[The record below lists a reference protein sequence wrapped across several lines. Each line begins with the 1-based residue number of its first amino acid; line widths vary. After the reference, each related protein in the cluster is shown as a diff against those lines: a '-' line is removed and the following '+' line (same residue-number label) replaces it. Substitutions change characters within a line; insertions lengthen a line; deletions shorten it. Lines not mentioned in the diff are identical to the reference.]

1 MHPTLSSNVYAVTY
15 LLSAM
20 VVDTSLKI
28 EILIDLDLHL
38 AKNWAL
44 SDFFKRRQIFL
55 KFQQNDNETI

>member
-20 VVDTSLKI
+20 VVDTFLKI

-38 AKNWAL
+38 AKIGIVWY
-44 SDFFKRRQIFL
+44 FKRRQIFL